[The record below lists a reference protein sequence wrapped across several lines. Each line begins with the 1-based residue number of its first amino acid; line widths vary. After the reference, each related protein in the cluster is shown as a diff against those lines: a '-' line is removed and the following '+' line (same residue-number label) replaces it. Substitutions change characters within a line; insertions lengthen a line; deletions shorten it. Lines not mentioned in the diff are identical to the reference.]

1 MITSKKTNMGNIKL
15 DPEKERVHLC
25 KKKPNSLICCKRGLV
40 LITTIMNTA
49 CDLSK
54 YYMCLFFSC
63 SVEVSV
69 PKIC

>member
-1 MITSKKTNMGNIKL
+1 MQN
-15 DPEKERVHLC
+15 R
-25 KKKPNSLICCKRGLV
+25 PNSLIRCKRGLV

-69 PKIC
+69 PKI